1 METLSMSQ
9 KEINQIS
16 VFENLKDR
24 KIKQKIAAQLLDLG
38 IRQIKRKLK
47 NYRRFGA
54 KSLIHGNR
62 GRPGNRQLDPAIVG
76 QALSLIENRYPDFA
90 PTFASEKLQENH
102 HLVINH
108 ESLRQ
113 KMIVA
118 GLWFAK
124 EKKIKHREWRE
135 RKACF
140 GEFVQLDGSPHHWL
154 EDRAPACTLLAFI
167 DDATSRILYL
177 EFVYEETTETVMRA
191 TKTYLE
197 QFGRP
202 LELYVDRGKVSSKSI
217 SIIPMR
223 TRLLNIAEH

>member
-1 METLSMSQ
+1 
-9 KEINQIS
+9 
-16 VFENLKDR
+16 
-24 KIKQKIAAQLLDLG
+24 
-38 IRQIKRKLK
+38 
-47 NYRRFGA
+47 
-54 KSLIHGNR
+54 
-62 GRPGNRQLDPAIVG
+62 
-76 QALSLIENRYPDFA
+76 
-90 PTFASEKLQENH
+90 
-102 HLVINH
+102 
-108 ESLRQ
+108 
-113 KMIVA
+113 MIVA